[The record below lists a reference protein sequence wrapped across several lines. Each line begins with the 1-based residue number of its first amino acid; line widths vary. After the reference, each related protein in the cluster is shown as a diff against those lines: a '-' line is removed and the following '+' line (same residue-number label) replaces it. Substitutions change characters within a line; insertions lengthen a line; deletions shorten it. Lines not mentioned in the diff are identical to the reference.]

1 MQLDSQKTQT
11 KAWPDPDYT
20 VKDVA
25 QISKT
30 SVRSTWG
37 CSAAGSDIAGT
48 LSNAS
53 VRLAPKT

>member
-37 CSAAGSDIAGT
+37 CIAAGSDIAGT
-48 LSNAS
+48 RSIAAGES
-53 VRLAPKT
+53 

>member
-11 KAWPDPDYT
+11 KAWPDADYT

-37 CSAAGSDIAGT
+37 CIAAGTDIARTQAIAAGE
-48 LSNAS
+48 S
-53 VRLAPKT
+53 

>member
-20 VKDVA
+20 VKDVD

-37 CSAAGSDIAGT
+37 CIAAGSDIARTRAIAAGE
-48 LSNAS
+48 S
-53 VRLAPKT
+53 